1 VATNPV
7 KPLVWIAS
15 SKKDLGRMPGD
26 VQDVFGFALY
36 QAQIGKKAGMAKPL
50 KGFGSAAVIE
60 VVEDWMSDTFR
71 AVYTVKF
78 ANAVYVLHCFQKK
91 SSKGIETPKPDLD
104 LIRERFKA
112 AEVHSRGPKP

>member
-1 VATNPV
+1 MASNPV

-15 SKKDLGRMPGD
+15 SKKDLGKMPGE

-36 QAQIGKKAGMAKPL
+36 QAQIGKKPGMATPL

-60 VVEDWMSDTFR
+60 VVEDWMGDTFR
-71 AVYTVKF
+71 AVYTAKF

-91 SSKGIETPKPDLD
+91 SSKGIATPKPDLA

-112 AEVHSRGPKP
+112 AKVHARGNTP